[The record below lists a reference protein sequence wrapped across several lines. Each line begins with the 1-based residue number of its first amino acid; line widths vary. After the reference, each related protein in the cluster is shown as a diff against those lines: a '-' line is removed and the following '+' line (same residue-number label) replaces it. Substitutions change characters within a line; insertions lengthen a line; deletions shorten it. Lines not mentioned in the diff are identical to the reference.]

1 MADFTSRASLA
12 GAVDLSSLRAKNDQ
26 AAAGS
31 APANATT
38 NVPDLIALGTEEN
51 LQGFVALSNS
61 VPVIIEF
68 FNAASATL
76 SQNLELAV
84 REQGGKVLLV
94 RVDSAASPRVV
105 QAFGVQNIPSVVAIL
120 KGQPIPLF
128 EGEQASD
135 AINAVIAKLIQVANE
150 NGVTGSLQVSD
161 EPTPPPAP
169 VVKHEAAYAAMEAAD
184 YSQAV
189 ALFESALVNSPADQE
204 AALGLAQARLLL
216 RTDGL
221 DFEKVLASNPQSVAE
236 LLQKADACVAVGHA
250 GEGYQLILS
259 RFSTAEKD
267 EREILRKHLIE
278 LFSLAEPNS
287 PELAKAR
294 MLLASLLY

>member
-161 EPTPPPAP
+161 EPTPQPAP
-169 VVKHEAAYAAMEAAD
+169 VVKHEAAYAAMEVAD

>member
-12 GAVDLSSLRAKNDQ
+12 GAVDLSSLRAKTEQ

-38 NVPDLIALGTEEN
+38 NVPDLVVLGTEEN
-51 LQGFVALSNS
+51 LQSFVTLSNS

-68 FNAASATL
+68 FNSASATL

-84 REQGGKVLLV
+84 RQQGGKVLLV

-128 EGEQASD
+128 EGEQSSD

-150 NGVTGSLQVSD
+150 NGVSGDLQVSD
-161 EPTPPPAP
+161 EPTPTPAP
-169 VVKHEAAYAAMEAAD
+169 VAKHEAAYAAMEAAD

-189 ALFESALVNSPADQE
+189 AMFESALLNSPADQE

-221 DFEKVLASNPQSVAE
+221 DFEKVLASNPESVAE